1 MVNRASPISIGL
13 LGLLGL
19 YGAVVT
25 AGSSCRCFP
34 GDKCWPSAE
43 EWGALNATV
52 SGRLIAS
59 VPIGTP
65 CHVPNYDEAKCKF
78 IQDNWHDPALQ

>member
-1 MVNRASPISIGL
+1 MVRRSSAAYVGL
-13 LGLLGL
+13 LGLFGL
-19 YGAVVT
+19 YGTVVAT
-25 AGSSCRCFP
+25 SSSCRCFP
-34 GDKCWPSAE
+34 GDKCWPSTQ
-43 EWGALNATV
+43 EWDALNSTV

-78 IQDNWHDPALQ
+78 LQDNWRDPALQ